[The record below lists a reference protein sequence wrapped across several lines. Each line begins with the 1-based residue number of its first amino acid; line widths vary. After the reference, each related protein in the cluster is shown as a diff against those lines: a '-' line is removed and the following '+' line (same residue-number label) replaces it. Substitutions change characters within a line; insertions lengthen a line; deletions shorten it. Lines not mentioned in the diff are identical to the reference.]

1 MTRGRH
7 STNRHALWRPLA
19 AAAIA
24 GTVLM
29 TTGYGVWAGLTAN
42 ATSSAQQVSSGTLSL
57 TLSDNGSGFT
67 QPIASIA
74 PGDVVNRYVTL
85 TSGGTLAAQRLTLGL
100 TSSATNTLVGTGA
113 GALRLTVTSCS
124 TSWATTTGV
133 CTGGTT
139 TTLLAA
145 TPLGTVITTPSVLL
159 PGTIAAGA
167 VTRLQVSLALPD
179 TDEIT
184 TNGVAPAG
192 SIQGLSTSLTY
203 TFSQVQRT
211 ATITTS

>member
-1 MTRGRH
+1 MTRGQH
-7 STNRHALWRPLA
+7 STTRPSVWRPLGA
-19 AAAIA
+19 ASIA
-24 GTVLM
+24 GVALTL
-29 TTGYGVWAGLTAN
+29 TGSGLWAGLTAT
-42 ATSSAQQVSSGTLSL
+42 ARSPAQQVSSGTLSI
-57 TLSDNGSGFT
+57 TLADNGSGFT
-67 QPIASIA
+67 QPITSIA

-100 TSSATNTLVGTGA
+100 TSSATNTLIGSGA

-139 TTLLAA
+139 ATLLAA
-145 TPLGTVITTPSVLL
+145 TPLGSVIATPSVLV

-167 VTRLQVSLALPD
+167 LTRLQISLALPD
-179 TDEIT
+179 ADETT

-203 TFSQVQRT
+203 TFAQVQRT
-211 ATITTS
+211 ATTTGS